1 MGASHPAELVERT
14 RKLVETTR
22 LPVQEIAT
30 EVRVHDTTVR
40 RWMAQHG
47 WTRPAGGT
55 TDRRRK
61 IAPSKHPA
69 LRRLYE
75 GGAKVR
81 DLAIL
86 ADCSSSAIVKI
97 ASDGEWTRPA
107 ARHTQKAS
115 RPIMSGSALA
125 EIEGALRN
133 PNITRAEFNRVAERA
148 AAEVALQ
155 ALHEDHGGA
164 ERLLHVLERLPKIIA
179 RLPEDNAAADAAR
192 SRGGQGQANDDDARL
207 AGDDD
212 EIHQAFARRLQD
224 FYG

>member
-14 RKLVETTR
+14 RILVETTG
-22 LPVQEIAT
+22 LPVQEIAA
-30 EVRVHDTTVR
+30 EVGVHETTVR
-40 RWMAQHG
+40 RWIAKHG
-47 WTRPAGGT
+47 WSRPPGGT

-81 DLAIL
+81 DLAVL
-86 ADCSSSAIVKI
+86 ADCSMEAIVKI
-97 ASDGEWTRPA
+97 ASRGEWTRPA
-107 ARHTQKAS
+107 GRHNQEAS
-115 RPIMSGSALA
+115 RSVVSGSALA

-155 ALHEDHGGA
+155 ALHEDHGRA
-164 ERLLHVLERLPKIIA
+164 ERLLHVVERLPKIIA
-179 RLPEDNAAADAAR
+179 RLPEDSAVADAA
-192 SRGGQGQANDDDARL
+192 SDRGGQGNSNDDDARL